1 MEFNILGWTPCILL
15 CLIQDRWPTF
25 SKGTLRLVVSF
36 AHECSQQLKICVQ
49 YIFLCVLPG
58 LRHLL
63 IKSTFYWMLNCQDCL
78 CVKSGEVAMERLM
91 LLCDSCVRTGIKM
104 VTVMSIPIKKR
115 IPNSFIKK
123 ENFYFFLSCHSAKNN
138 RRGNIGFCKEADN
151 RASCLHCEWQESSY
165 QFARGV
171 MVGPLSPDWLL
182 PGRALSFFLSVFSS
196 LPPSFLPSFPPSL
209 PSFLLSLLPSLP
221 SFLWPSG
228 HFWLWPNI
236 SVGWGTRCLSPP
248 CGIHPAK
255 QGPRTW
261 SGPTDYKQV

>member
-1 MEFNILGWTPCILL
+1 
-15 CLIQDRWPTF
+15 
-25 SKGTLRLVVSF
+25 
-36 AHECSQQLKICVQ
+36 
-49 YIFLCVLPG
+49 
-58 LRHLL
+58 
-63 IKSTFYWMLNCQDCL
+63 
-78 CVKSGEVAMERLM
+78 MERLM

-182 PGRALSFFLSVFSS
+182 PGRALSSFLSFFSP
-196 LPPSFLPSFPPSL
+196 LPPFFPP
-209 PSFLLSLLPSLP
+209 LLPSLP
-221 SFLWPSG
+221 PSLSPFLLVAIWSFLTLTQHLSGLRDQVPQPS
-228 HFWLWPNI
+228 LWD
-236 SVGWGTRCLSPP
+236 SSCQARSKDLVGSCRL
-248 CGIHPAK
+248 
-255 QGPRTW
+255 
-261 SGPTDYKQV
+261 